1 MVIKARFRSRCTGC
15 STSVPKGNQ
24 IFYIRA
30 SKTVF
35 CLDCMEQESGWD
47 RERQAIQNIEAEQER
62 LMYSNSFREYESI
75 SDDPRRFD

>member
-15 STSVPKGNQ
+15 NTSVPRGNQ

-35 CLDCMEQESGWD
+35 CLDCMEQRSEWD
-47 RERQAIQNIEAEQER
+47 SERQYLQNMEAEQER
-62 LMYSNSFREYESI
+62 LMYEHSFRG
-75 SDDPRRFD
+75 